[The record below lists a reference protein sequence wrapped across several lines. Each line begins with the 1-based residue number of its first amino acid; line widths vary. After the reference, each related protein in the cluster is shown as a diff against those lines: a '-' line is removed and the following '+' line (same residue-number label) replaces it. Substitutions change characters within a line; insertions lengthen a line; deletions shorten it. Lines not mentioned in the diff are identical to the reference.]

1 MKVSGDRI
9 NNWEFFRQQWE
20 DYELAT
26 GLDKRPE
33 AIRLATL
40 RSVMGKDCLQIFLNL
55 KLTEEEASS
64 VNSSLAALAAYFK
77 PKTSVV
83 YERYLFNSST
93 QGPDEGID
101 EFVNRLR
108 KQASSCKFGTLIGL
122 QDRNTKLRLLKEED
136 LDLNKTVNIW
146 RASEIASRQLKSMK
160 LGQTSEQV
168 NTVGTQAKR
177 FNNKQPRKSNPKRNT
192 RGKRKPKQTVT
203 KCTRCGGPEKHK
215 LEECRAYGQTC
226 LVCKKPN
233 HFATVCRFNDK
244 SKNHN
249 PKHRD
254 VRQVETFEEES
265 EASDD
270 PLFKIEE
277 VSNMKT
283 NGKQINANLVF
294 SDMKEAYHTE
304 LTCQL
309 DTGATCNVISLRD
322 LAVITQTGDPPLKS
336 SKVKLRLFDGSLM
349 KPRGF
354 ATLKT
359 HRNGST
365 AQLNF
370 QVVDTKNKPLLSA
383 ETCERLGLL
392 KVTINEASEVNVVT
406 AQDKPRVPLTI
417 EAILKEYKDVFEGL
431 GHIGICSSF
440 VVNPDHTPVQH
451 APRRVA
457 VTLQKEVKEKI
468 TEMEKKGI
476 IQKVKEPT
484 DWISSMVVVAKP
496 GKIRICLD
504 PRDLNKAIQRPKYQM
519 LTLEEVLPRLSK
531 AKVFT
536 TLDAKDGFYQIG
548 LDEASSKKTTFWT
561 PFGRYRYL
569 RMPFGISLAPEEFE
583 RRLHEQL
590 SGLDGV
596 EILRDDI
603 LVAGYGDTQEEAE
616 ANHDENLKKLLDR
629 ARKAN
634 LKLNSKKMNLKKQQ
648 VKFMGHVITQ
658 DGLKPDPDK
667 VKAVKNMPKPKCKQE
682 ALSLLGFINYLAKF
696 LPKLSE
702 VAQPLRNLT
711 RANAQFIWSR
721 QHDKAF
727 EDMKKLVIQHP
738 VLKYYDIGEEVTLQC
753 DASERGLGATLM
765 QKGQPVAFA
774 SRTLSTTEQRYAQI
788 EKECLAIVFGC
799 EKFSQY
805 ISRRDKVTVES
816 DHKPLQSIF
825 KKSLLHAPMRLQRMM
840 LRLQRY
846 NLDVVYKPGSQMFVA
861 DHLSR
866 AFLSETEPDDEDVH
880 VFALELETMDPLS
893 TVKISSESLPRLQKT
908 TDEDPVMQTLKNT
921 ILVGWPDRKEKV
933 PLNIQEYWN
942 FREEL
947 TLHNGIL
954 FKNQRVIILR
964 AMRPELTN
972 RAHSSHQGIDACI
985 RRAKDVVFW
994 PSMSKDIQEAVEKCE
1009 VCAEFQNNNS
1019 KQPMQSHEI
1028 PGRPW
1033 SRVSSDLFTLNSR
1046 DYIVL
1051 VDSYS
1056 DFIEVGE
1063 LRSTTSSDIIR
1074 FLKQQFSRHG
1084 IPNVLVTDNGPQFS
1098 SSEFTT
1104 FSSTWEFKH
1113 VTSSPTHAKSNGKA
1127 ESAVKV
1133 VKKMFKKAHRDSKDP
1148 WLALLDQRNTPTQ
1161 GVGSS
1166 PAQRLMSRRTRTL
1179 LPIAA
1184 NLLYPKVEEGVT
1196 KMLKLKRQKAK
1207 KLPR

>member
-1 MKVSGDRI
+1 M
-9 NNWEFFRQQWE
+9 E
-20 DYELAT
+20 
-26 GLDKRPE
+26 
-33 AIRLATL
+33 
-40 RSVMGKDCLQIFLNL
+40 
-55 KLTEEEASS
+55 
-64 VNSSLAALAAYFK
+64 
-77 PKTSVV
+77 TS
-83 YERYLFNSST
+83 
-93 QGPDEGID
+93 D
-101 EFVNRLR
+101 
-108 KQASSCKFGTLIGL
+108 
-122 QDRNTKLRLLKEED
+122 
-136 LDLNKTVNIW
+136 
-146 RASEIASRQLKSMK
+146 
-160 LGQTSEQV
+160 
-168 NTVGTQAKR
+168 
-177 FNNKQPRKSNPKRNT
+177 
-192 RGKRKPKQTVT
+192 
-203 KCTRCGGPEKHK
+203 
-215 LEECRAYGQTC
+215 
-226 LVCKKPN
+226 
-233 HFATVCRFNDK
+233 
-244 SKNHN
+244 
-249 PKHRD
+249 
-254 VRQVETFEEES
+254 EES
-265 EASDD
+265 EENDD

-294 SDMKEAYHTE
+294 SDMKEDYHTE
-304 LTCQL
+304 LQCQL
-309 DTGATCNVISLRD
+309 DTGATCNVVSLRD

-349 KPRGF
+349 KPHGV
-354 ATLKT
+354 ATLKI
-359 HRNGST
+359 HQNGST
-365 AQLNF
+365 TQLNF
-370 QVVDTKNKPLLSA
+370 QIVDTKNKPLLSA
-383 ETCERLGLL
+383 ETCEKLGLL
-392 KVTINEASEVNVVT
+392 KVTINETSEVNTVVT
-406 AQDKPRVPLTI
+406 EQDKLQVPLKR
-417 EAILKEYKDVFEGL
+417 EAIQKEYKDVFEGL
-431 GHIGICSSF
+431 GHIGISSSF
-440 VVNPDHTPVQH
+440 VVNPDHTTVQH
-451 APRRVA
+451 APRRVT

-468 TEMEKKGI
+468 AAMEKKGF
-476 IQKVKEPT
+476 IQKVTEPKE
-484 DWISSMVVVAKP
+484 WISSMVVVAKP

-519 LTLEEVLPRLSK
+519 PTLEEVLPRLSK

-596 EILRDDI
+596 DILRDDI
-603 LVAGYGDTQEEAE
+603 LVAGYGETQEEAE
-616 ANHDENLKKLLDR
+616 ANHDQNLRKLLDR
-629 ARKAN
+629 ARKVN
-634 LKLNSKKMNLKKQQ
+634 LKLNRKKMNLKKQQ
-648 VKFMGHVITQ
+648 VKFMGHMITKG
-658 DGLKPDPDK
+658 GLKPDPDK
-667 VKAVKNMPKPKCKQE
+667 VKAVKNMPKPTCEQE

-702 VAQPLRNLT
+702 VAQPLRDLT

-721 QHDKAF
+721 QHNKAF
-727 EDMKKLVIQHP
+727 EDMKKLVVQHP
-738 VLKYYDIGEEVTLQC
+738 VLKYYDVSEEVTLQRE
-753 DASERGLGATLM
+753 ASERGLGATLM
-765 QKGQPVAFA
+765 QNGQPVAFA

-805 ISRRDKVTVES
+805 ISRREKVTVES

-866 AFLSETEPDDEDVH
+866 AFLSETDPDDEDVQ

-893 TVKISSESLPRLQKT
+893 TVNISSESLPRLQKT
-908 TDEDPVMQTLKNT
+908 TEEDPVLQTLKNT
-921 ILVGWPDRKEKV
+921 ILVGWPDRKEEV
-933 PLNIQEYWN
+933 PLNIRDYWN
-942 FREEL
+942 FRGEL

-954 FKNQRVIILR
+954 FKNQRVIIPR
-964 AMRPELTN
+964 AMRPELTV
-972 RAHSSHQGIDACI
+972 RAHSSHQGIEACI
-985 RRAKDVVFW
+985 RSAKDVVFW
-994 PSMSKDIQEAVEKCE
+994 PAMSKDIQEAVEKCE

-1051 VDSYS
+1051 ADSYS

-1063 LRSTTSSDIIR
+1063 LRSTISSDVIL

-1084 IPNVLVTDNGPQFS
+1084 IPDVLVTDNGPQFS

-1133 VKKMFKKAHRDSKDP
+1133 VKKVFKKAHRDNKDS

-1166 PAQRLMSRRTRTL
+1166 PAQRLMPRRTRTL
-1179 LPIAA
+1179 LPISA

-1196 KMLKLKRQKAK
+1196 KKLKVKRQKAK
-1207 KLPR
+1207 SYHDRSSIVLPELEIGQEVRVAGQRNKTWEEGTCVEKLSNRSYMVQVNGAIIRRNREALKPKRDIGPHNQGETKPSPGTDAAKEKEQVSDLNVQNSNKATAQMLKSGTQQSTPSVPLRATRTRTVQAPIRYGYDE

>member
-1 MKVSGDRI
+1 M
-9 NNWEFFRQQWE
+9 E
-20 DYELAT
+20 
-26 GLDKRPE
+26 
-33 AIRLATL
+33 
-40 RSVMGKDCLQIFLNL
+40 
-55 KLTEEEASS
+55 
-64 VNSSLAALAAYFK
+64 
-77 PKTSVV
+77 TS
-83 YERYLFNSST
+83 
-93 QGPDEGID
+93 D
-101 EFVNRLR
+101 
-108 KQASSCKFGTLIGL
+108 
-122 QDRNTKLRLLKEED
+122 
-136 LDLNKTVNIW
+136 
-146 RASEIASRQLKSMK
+146 
-160 LGQTSEQV
+160 
-168 NTVGTQAKR
+168 
-177 FNNKQPRKSNPKRNT
+177 
-192 RGKRKPKQTVT
+192 
-203 KCTRCGGPEKHK
+203 
-215 LEECRAYGQTC
+215 
-226 LVCKKPN
+226 
-233 HFATVCRFNDK
+233 
-244 SKNHN
+244 
-249 PKHRD
+249 
-254 VRQVETFEEES
+254 EES
-265 EASDD
+265 EENDD
-270 PLFKIEE
+270 LLIKVEE

-283 NGKQINANLVF
+283 NGKQINTTLVF
-294 SDMKEAYHTE
+294 SDMKEDYHTE
-304 LTCQL
+304 LQCQL
-309 DTGATCNVISLRD
+309 DTGATCSVMSLRD

-349 KPRGF
+349 KPHGV
-354 ATLKT
+354 ATLKI
-359 HRNGST
+359 HQNGST
-365 AQLNF
+365 TQLNF
-370 QVVDTKNKPLLSA
+370 QIVDTKNKPLLSA
-383 ETCERLGLL
+383 ETCEKLGLL
-392 KVTINEASEVNVVT
+392 KVTINETSEVNTVVT
-406 AQDKPRVPLTI
+406 EQDKLQVPLKR
-417 EAILKEYKDVFEGL
+417 EAIQKEYKDVFEGL
-431 GHIGICSSF
+431 GHIGISSSF
-440 VVNPDHTPVQH
+440 VVNPDHTTVQH
-451 APRRVA
+451 APRRVT

-468 TEMEKKGI
+468 AAMEKKGF
-476 IQKVKEPT
+476 IQKVTEPKE
-484 DWISSMVVVAKP
+484 WISSMVVVAKP

-519 LTLEEVLPRLSK
+519 PTLEEVLPRLSK

-596 EILRDDI
+596 DILRDDI
-603 LVAGYGDTQEEAE
+603 LVAGYGETQEEAE
-616 ANHDENLKKLLDR
+616 ANHDQNLRKLLDR
-629 ARKAN
+629 ARKVN
-634 LKLNSKKMNLKKQQ
+634 LKLNRKKMNLKKQQ
-648 VKFMGHVITQ
+648 VKFMGHMITKG
-658 DGLKPDPDK
+658 GLKPDPDK
-667 VKAVKNMPKPKCKQE
+667 VKAVKNMPKPTCEQE

-702 VAQPLRNLT
+702 VAQPLRDLT

-721 QHDKAF
+721 QHNKAF
-727 EDMKKLVIQHP
+727 EDMKKLVVQHP
-738 VLKYYDIGEEVTLQC
+738 VLKYYDVSEEVTLQRE
-753 DASERGLGATLM
+753 ASERGLGATLM
-765 QKGQPVAFA
+765 QNGQPVAFA

-805 ISRRDKVTVES
+805 ISRREKVTVES

-866 AFLSETEPDDEDVH
+866 AFLSETDPDDEDVQ
-880 VFALELETMDPLS
+880 VFALELETMDTLS
-893 TVKISSESLPRLQKT
+893 TVNISSESLPRLQKT
-908 TDEDPVMQTLKNT
+908 TEEDPVLQTLKNT
-921 ILVGWPDRKEKV
+921 ILVGWPDRKEEV
-933 PLNIQEYWN
+933 PLNIRDYWN
-942 FREEL
+942 FRGEL

-954 FKNQRVIILR
+954 FKNQRVIIPR
-964 AMRPELTN
+964 AMRPELTV
-972 RAHSSHQGIDACI
+972 RAHSSHQGIEACI

-994 PSMSKDIQEAVEKCE
+994 PAMSKDIQEAVEKCE

-1051 VDSYS
+1051 ADSYS

-1063 LRSTTSSDIIR
+1063 LRSTISSDVIL

-1084 IPNVLVTDNGPQFS
+1084 IPDVLVTDNGPQFS

-1133 VKKMFKKAHRDSKDP
+1133 VKKVFKKAHRDNKDS

-1179 LPIAA
+1179 LPISA

-1196 KMLKLKRQKAK
+1196 KKLKVKRQKAK
-1207 KLPR
+1207 SYHDRSSIVLPELEIGQEVRVAGQRNKTWEEGTCVEKLSNRSYMVQVNGAIIRRNREALKPKRDIGPHNQGETKPSPGKDAAKEKEQVSDLNVQNSNKATAQMLKSGTQQSTPSVPLRATRTRTVQAPIRYGYDE

>member
-1 MKVSGDRI
+1 M
-9 NNWEFFRQQWE
+9 E
-20 DYELAT
+20 
-26 GLDKRPE
+26 
-33 AIRLATL
+33 
-40 RSVMGKDCLQIFLNL
+40 
-55 KLTEEEASS
+55 
-64 VNSSLAALAAYFK
+64 
-77 PKTSVV
+77 TS
-83 YERYLFNSST
+83 
-93 QGPDEGID
+93 D
-101 EFVNRLR
+101 
-108 KQASSCKFGTLIGL
+108 
-122 QDRNTKLRLLKEED
+122 
-136 LDLNKTVNIW
+136 
-146 RASEIASRQLKSMK
+146 
-160 LGQTSEQV
+160 
-168 NTVGTQAKR
+168 
-177 FNNKQPRKSNPKRNT
+177 
-192 RGKRKPKQTVT
+192 
-203 KCTRCGGPEKHK
+203 
-215 LEECRAYGQTC
+215 
-226 LVCKKPN
+226 
-233 HFATVCRFNDK
+233 
-244 SKNHN
+244 
-249 PKHRD
+249 
-254 VRQVETFEEES
+254 EES
-265 EASDD
+265 EENDD
-270 PLFKIEE
+270 LLIKVEE

-283 NGKQINANLVF
+283 NGKQINTTLVF
-294 SDMKEAYHTE
+294 SDMKEDYHTG
-304 LTCQL
+304 LQCQL
-309 DTGATCNVISLRD
+309 DTGASCSVMSLRD

-349 KPRGF
+349 KPHGV
-354 ATLKT
+354 ATLKI
-359 HRNGST
+359 HQNGST
-365 AQLNF
+365 TQLKF
-370 QVVDTKNKPLLSA
+370 QIVDTKNKPLLSA
-383 ETCERLGLL
+383 ETCEKLGLL
-392 KVTINEASEVNVVT
+392 KVTINETSEVNTVVT
-406 AQDKPRVPLTI
+406 EQDKLQVPLKR
-417 EAILKEYKDVFEGL
+417 EAIQKEYKDVFEGL
-431 GHIGICSSF
+431 GHIGISSSF
-440 VVNPDHTPVQH
+440 VVNPDHTTVQH
-451 APRRVA
+451 APRRVT

-468 TEMEKKGI
+468 AAMEKKGF
-476 IQKVKEPT
+476 IQKVTEPKE
-484 DWISSMVVVAKP
+484 WISSMVVVAKP

-519 LTLEEVLPRLSK
+519 PTLEEVLPRLSK

-596 EILRDDI
+596 DILRDDI
-603 LVAGYGDTQEEAE
+603 LVAGYGETQEEAE
-616 ANHDENLKKLLDR
+616 ANHDQNLRKLLDR
-629 ARKAN
+629 ARKVN
-634 LKLNSKKMNLKKQQ
+634 LKLNRKKMNLKKQQ
-648 VKFMGHVITQ
+648 VKFMGHMITKG
-658 DGLKPDPDK
+658 GLKPDPDK
-667 VKAVKNMPKPKCKQE
+667 VKAVKNMPKPTCEQE

-702 VAQPLRNLT
+702 VAQPLRDLT

-721 QHDKAF
+721 QHNKAF
-727 EDMKKLVIQHP
+727 EDMKKLVVQHP
-738 VLKYYDIGEEVTLQC
+738 VLKYYDVSEEVTLQRE
-753 DASERGLGATLM
+753 ASERGLGATLM
-765 QKGQPVAFA
+765 QNGQPVAFA

-805 ISRRDKVTVES
+805 ISRREKVTVES

-866 AFLSETEPDDEDVH
+866 AFLSETDPDDEDVQ

-893 TVKISSESLPRLQKT
+893 TVNISSESLPRLQKT
-908 TDEDPVMQTLKNT
+908 AEEDPVLQTLKNT
-921 ILVGWPDRKEKV
+921 ILVGWPDRKEEV
-933 PLNIQEYWN
+933 PLNIRDYWN
-942 FREEL
+942 FRGEL

-954 FKNQRVIILR
+954 FKNQRVIIPR
-964 AMRPELTN
+964 AMRPELTV
-972 RAHSSHQGIDACI
+972 RAHSSHQGIEACI

-994 PSMSKDIQEAVEKCE
+994 PAMSKDIQEAVEKCE

-1051 VDSYS
+1051 ADSYS

-1063 LRSTTSSDIIR
+1063 LRSTISSDVIL

-1084 IPNVLVTDNGPQFS
+1084 IPDVLVTDNGPQFS

-1133 VKKMFKKAHRDSKDP
+1133 VKKVFKKAHRDNKDP

-1166 PAQRLMSRRTRTL
+1166 PAQRLMSRRTRTF
-1179 LPIAA
+1179 LPISA

-1196 KMLKLKRQKAK
+1196 KKLKVKRQKAK
-1207 KLPR
+1207 SYHDRSSIVLPELEIGQEVRVAGQRNKTWEEGTCVEKLSNRSYMVQVNGAIIRRNREALKPKRDIGPHNQGETKPSPGTDAAKEKEHVSDLNVQNSNKATAQMLKSGTQQSTPSVPLRATRTRTVQAPIRYGYDE

>member
-1 MKVSGDRI
+1 M
-9 NNWEFFRQQWE
+9 E
-20 DYELAT
+20 
-26 GLDKRPE
+26 
-33 AIRLATL
+33 
-40 RSVMGKDCLQIFLNL
+40 
-55 KLTEEEASS
+55 
-64 VNSSLAALAAYFK
+64 
-77 PKTSVV
+77 TS
-83 YERYLFNSST
+83 
-93 QGPDEGID
+93 D
-101 EFVNRLR
+101 
-108 KQASSCKFGTLIGL
+108 
-122 QDRNTKLRLLKEED
+122 
-136 LDLNKTVNIW
+136 
-146 RASEIASRQLKSMK
+146 
-160 LGQTSEQV
+160 
-168 NTVGTQAKR
+168 
-177 FNNKQPRKSNPKRNT
+177 
-192 RGKRKPKQTVT
+192 
-203 KCTRCGGPEKHK
+203 
-215 LEECRAYGQTC
+215 
-226 LVCKKPN
+226 
-233 HFATVCRFNDK
+233 
-244 SKNHN
+244 
-249 PKHRD
+249 
-254 VRQVETFEEES
+254 EES
-265 EASDD
+265 EENDD
-270 PLFKIEE
+270 LLIKVEE

-283 NGKQINANLVF
+283 NGKQINTTLVF
-294 SDMKEAYHTE
+294 SDMKEDYHTE
-304 LTCQL
+304 LQCQL
-309 DTGATCNVISLRD
+309 DTGATCSVMSLRD

-349 KPRGF
+349 KPHGV
-354 ATLKT
+354 ATLKI
-359 HRNGST
+359 HQNGST
-365 AQLNF
+365 TQLNF
-370 QVVDTKNKPLLSA
+370 QIVDTKNKPLLSA
-383 ETCERLGLL
+383 ETCEKLGLL
-392 KVTINEASEVNVVT
+392 KVTINETSEVNTVVT
-406 AQDKPRVPLTI
+406 EQDKLQVPLKR
-417 EAILKEYKDVFEGL
+417 EAIQKEYKDVFEGL
-431 GHIGICSSF
+431 GHIGISSSF
-440 VVNPDHTPVQH
+440 VVNPDHTTVQH
-451 APRRVA
+451 APRRVT

-468 TEMEKKGI
+468 AAMEKKGF
-476 IQKVKEPT
+476 IQKVTEPKE
-484 DWISSMVVVAKP
+484 WISSMVVVAKP

-519 LTLEEVLPRLSK
+519 PTLEEVLPRLSK

-596 EILRDDI
+596 DILRDDI
-603 LVAGYGDTQEEAE
+603 LVAGYGETQEEAE
-616 ANHDENLKKLLDR
+616 ANHDQNLRKLLDR
-629 ARKAN
+629 ARKVN
-634 LKLNSKKMNLKKQQ
+634 LKLNRKKMNLKKQQ
-648 VKFMGHVITQ
+648 VKFMGHMITKG
-658 DGLKPDPDK
+658 GLKPDPDK
-667 VKAVKNMPKPKCKQE
+667 VKAVKNMPKPTCEQE

-702 VAQPLRNLT
+702 VAQPLRDLT

-721 QHDKAF
+721 QHNKAF
-727 EDMKKLVIQHP
+727 EDMKKLVVQHP
-738 VLKYYDIGEEVTLQC
+738 VLKYYDVSEEVTLQRE
-753 DASERGLGATLM
+753 ASERGLGATLM
-765 QKGQPVAFA
+765 QNGQPVAFA

-805 ISRRDKVTVES
+805 ISRREKVTVES

-866 AFLSETEPDDEDVH
+866 AFLSETDPDDEDVQ

-893 TVKISSESLPRLQKT
+893 TVNISSESLPRLQKT
-908 TDEDPVMQTLKNT
+908 TEEDPVLQTLKNT
-921 ILVGWPDRKEKV
+921 ILVGWPDRKEEV
-933 PLNIQEYWN
+933 PLNIRDYWN
-942 FREEL
+942 FRGEL

-954 FKNQRVIILR
+954 FKNQRVIIPR
-964 AMRPELTN
+964 AMRPELTV
-972 RAHSSHQGIDACI
+972 RAHSSHQGIEACI

-994 PSMSKDIQEAVEKCE
+994 PAMSKDIQEAVEKCE

-1051 VDSYS
+1051 ADSYS

-1063 LRSTTSSDIIR
+1063 LRSTISSDVIL

-1084 IPNVLVTDNGPQFS
+1084 IPDVLVTDNGPQFS

-1133 VKKMFKKAHRDSKDP
+1133 VKKVFKKAHRDNKDP

-1179 LPIAA
+1179 LPISA

-1196 KMLKLKRQKAK
+1196 KKLKVKRQKAK
-1207 KLPR
+1207 SYHDRSSIVLPELEIGQEVRVAGQRNKTWEEGTCVEKLSNRSYMVQVNGAIIRRNREALKPKRDIGPHNQGETKPSPGTDAAKEKEQVSDLNVQNSNKATAQMLKSGTQQSTPSVPLRATRTRTVQAPIRYGYDE

>member
-108 KQASSCKFGTLIGL
+108 KQASSCKFGTLTVEMIRDRIVIGL

-136 LDLNKTVNIW
+136 LDLNKTVNIC

-177 FNNKQPRKSNPKRNT
+177 FNNKQPRKSNPTRNT

-244 SKNHN
+244 SKSHN

-254 VRQVETFEEES
+254 VRQVETSEEES

-294 SDMKEAYHTE
+294 SDMKKAYHTE

-349 KPRGF
+349 KPRGV

-392 KVTINEASEVNVVT
+392 QVTINEASEVNVVT
-406 AQDKPRVPLTI
+406 AQDKPRVPLTR

-431 GHIGICSSF
+431 GHIRICSSF

-496 GKIRICLD
+496 GK
-504 PRDLNKAIQRPKYQM
+504 NQN
-519 LTLEEVLPRLSK
+519 LP
-531 AKVFT
+531 
-536 TLDAKDGFYQIG
+536 
-548 LDEASSKKTTFWT
+548 
-561 PFGRYRYL
+561 
-569 RMPFGISLAPEEFE
+569 
-583 RRLHEQL
+583 
-590 SGLDGV
+590 
-596 EILRDDI
+596 
-603 LVAGYGDTQEEAE
+603 
-616 ANHDENLKKLLDR
+616 
-629 ARKAN
+629 
-634 LKLNSKKMNLKKQQ
+634 
-648 VKFMGHVITQ
+648 
-658 DGLKPDPDK
+658 
-667 VKAVKNMPKPKCKQE
+667 
-682 ALSLLGFINYLAKF
+682 
-696 LPKLSE
+696 
-702 VAQPLRNLT
+702 
-711 RANAQFIWSR
+711 
-721 QHDKAF
+721 
-727 EDMKKLVIQHP
+727 
-738 VLKYYDIGEEVTLQC
+738 
-753 DASERGLGATLM
+753 
-765 QKGQPVAFA
+765 
-774 SRTLSTTEQRYAQI
+774 
-788 EKECLAIVFGC
+788 
-799 EKFSQY
+799 
-805 ISRRDKVTVES
+805 
-816 DHKPLQSIF
+816 
-825 KKSLLHAPMRLQRMM
+825 
-840 LRLQRY
+840 
-846 NLDVVYKPGSQMFVA
+846 
-861 DHLSR
+861 
-866 AFLSETEPDDEDVH
+866 
-880 VFALELETMDPLS
+880 
-893 TVKISSESLPRLQKT
+893 
-908 TDEDPVMQTLKNT
+908 
-921 ILVGWPDRKEKV
+921 
-933 PLNIQEYWN
+933 
-942 FREEL
+942 
-947 TLHNGIL
+947 
-954 FKNQRVIILR
+954 
-964 AMRPELTN
+964 
-972 RAHSSHQGIDACI
+972 
-985 RRAKDVVFW
+985 
-994 PSMSKDIQEAVEKCE
+994 
-1009 VCAEFQNNNS
+1009 
-1019 KQPMQSHEI
+1019 
-1028 PGRPW
+1028 
-1033 SRVSSDLFTLNSR
+1033 
-1046 DYIVL
+1046 
-1051 VDSYS
+1051 
-1056 DFIEVGE
+1056 
-1063 LRSTTSSDIIR
+1063 
-1074 FLKQQFSRHG
+1074 
-1084 IPNVLVTDNGPQFS
+1084 
-1098 SSEFTT
+1098 
-1104 FSSTWEFKH
+1104 
-1113 VTSSPTHAKSNGKA
+1113 
-1127 ESAVKV
+1127 
-1133 VKKMFKKAHRDSKDP
+1133 
-1148 WLALLDQRNTPTQ
+1148 
-1161 GVGSS
+1161 
-1166 PAQRLMSRRTRTL
+1166 
-1179 LPIAA
+1179 
-1184 NLLYPKVEEGVT
+1184 
-1196 KMLKLKRQKAK
+1196 
-1207 KLPR
+1207 